1 MGGLEAAI
9 SILHP
14 DRTEGPEQTRGFHSL
29 PRPAKAKLFGGS
41 FLFQAPACDMILC
54 RNLHRLLEDW
64 AEAQTTVVPQAQD
77 PSFVAGVA
85 MRQRSK
91 CLPTASKEESDAC
104 RLRKFFRL
112 QLEGERM
119 SLARAE

>member
-14 DRTEGPEQTRGFHSL
+14 DQTEGPEQTRGFHSL

-41 FLFQAPACDMILC
+41 FLFQALACDMILC

-85 MRQRSK
+85 MHQRNK
-91 CLPTASKEESDAC
+91 CPPKASKEVSDAC
-104 RLRKFFRL
+104 RLQRSFHLRP
-112 QLEGERM
+112 
-119 SLARAE
+119 